1 MSNISR
7 GVFNFFDSI
16 GDFFIGTAGEIGSWF
31 GADTEWAENAIKYDW
46 VSQANEALSVLNVY
60 DVLSGDV
67 FTEDYWSDYAN
78 VFSSPEQAQFRAEKR
93 RQGSFVS
100 DASEKFQSGFKNVT
114 EGIGELLPSLAVAAV
129 TGGASLGAQAAIQGG
144 IAVAKSG
151 GQSMESALN
160 EGANFHGA
168 VKYGAVKGTIS
179 GIITAATVGIG
190 GSVLSG
196 GEGFVSK
203 GAQKIGE
210 AVGKV
215 FSNSATAE
223 VIAGKTAEIFMRAGI
238 DAGRAGAQ
246 SLLDPVLKQI
256 TYDSDAIQKAYGSDE
271 AIQNTL
277 ANVGNVMIQAGVTSA
292 ILSAGKEIVNGAKSG
307 SFDKYKE
314 NYFVNKETRSDQL
327 KAQAYKKEYDKLCKE
342 YYEEAGL
349 SSGKLLSKD
358 EFVDLSMK
366 FSDKIEKLGTKYN
379 ISEVLKRVS
388 TNKSYDGTA
397 ASKYADA
404 IQSSKQEVVSTLS
417 PRAISHTLPKAIA
430 YEYIKKS
437 GWKPSSN
444 EETSGNTTFYSDDG
458 YLKLTYNNEDGS
470 SVITTP
476 NNPNSPV
483 ALIENKNHSLSLS
496 ISSPNQA
503 VAMISTLQKGY
514 TDNLPSTFV
523 YKDKTYPLTTSTLKS
538 VVAKEE
544 NKDILE

>member
-1 MSNISR
+1 MATSRNEYLKTLNKMRDNYQNNGNAMINTLDDSTSVGEELSSFAYMDTKIPSIPSSSNENLASIKEERNGWQRSLDTVEDTMSNISR

-238 DAGRAGAQ
+238 DAGSAGATIIIR
-246 SLLDPVLKQI
+246 SSIK
-256 TYDSDAIQKAYGSDE
+256 T
-271 AIQNTL
+271 
-277 ANVGNVMIQAGVTSA
+277 
-292 ILSAGKEIVNGAKSG
+292 
-307 SFDKYKE
+307 
-314 NYFVNKETRSDQL
+314 NY
-327 KAQAYKKEYDKLCKE
+327 
-342 YYEEAGL
+342 
-349 SSGKLLSKD
+349 
-358 EFVDLSMK
+358 
-366 FSDKIEKLGTKYN
+366 I
-379 ISEVLKRVS
+379 
-388 TNKSYDGTA
+388 
-397 ASKYADA
+397 
-404 IQSSKQEVVSTLS
+404 
-417 PRAISHTLPKAIA
+417 
-430 YEYIKKS
+430 
-437 GWKPSSN
+437 
-444 EETSGNTTFYSDDG
+444 
-458 YLKLTYNNEDGS
+458 
-470 SVITTP
+470 
-476 NNPNSPV
+476 
-483 ALIENKNHSLSLS
+483 
-496 ISSPNQA
+496 
-503 VAMISTLQKGY
+503 
-514 TDNLPSTFV
+514 
-523 YKDKTYPLTTSTLKS
+523 
-538 VVAKEE
+538 
-544 NKDILE
+544 